1 LLRFVLKRLGL
12 GLITLFLLSMLV
24 FLGTTVLP
32 GNPGRAIAGPFASE
46 ATVKAIN
53 HELGTD
59 RPLVTQYR
67 AWISGVLHGD
77 LGESY
82 AQKQPVS
89 DMLRRALGNS
99 LKLAVLAFVLVVP
112 LGIFGG
118 VVSALNEGKPLDR
131 MITVGGLSAAVMPEF
146 VGGIVLLAI
155 FGLWLGWLPVS
166 AAWPPGT
173 SGIEQVKYLLLP
185 AMALTLVL
193 FGYIARITRAGTV
206 EVLHSDYTR
215 TAFLKGLTRRTV
227 ITRHVLRN
235 SLLPTIA
242 VVATQTGYLIG
253 GLVVVER
260 LFNYNGVGQ
269 LLFNAAH
276 QKDYPV
282 LESAVLLVGVVYLL
296 ATLTADILSAALN
309 PRIRVGGDAS

>member
-1 LLRFVLKRLGL
+1 MLRFVLKRLGL

-242 VVATQTGYLIG
+242 V
-253 GLVVVER
+253 
-260 LFNYNGVGQ
+260 
-269 LLFNAAH
+269 
-276 QKDYPV
+276 
-282 LESAVLLVGVVYLL
+282 
-296 ATLTADILSAALN
+296 
-309 PRIRVGGDAS
+309 